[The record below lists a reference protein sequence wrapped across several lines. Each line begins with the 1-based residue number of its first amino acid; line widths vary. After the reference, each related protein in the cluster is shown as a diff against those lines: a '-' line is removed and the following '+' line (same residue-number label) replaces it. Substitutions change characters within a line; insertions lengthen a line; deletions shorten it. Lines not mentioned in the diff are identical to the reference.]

1 MHQRAMPALN
11 VDHWTT
17 FQEHMDHPV
26 IWPGKRPQRWGA
38 SVLADSAL
46 LDGLPD
52 VVVTRDA
59 VKAFCRNERN
69 SDEACFLVIMAWG
82 GMRVSNARRAWLARD
97 RWLGLVRAM
106 RQGTISSRSAAFEA
120 LLRADVPGMRI
131 AYFTKLMYFLCSGQ
145 TCYILDQWTARS
157 ANLLCAPASPLVRL
171 QQNYVKNDNPASVY
185 LGFCDLVDRLADATG
200 RTGEQI
206 EQSMFAGGRGHP
218 WRAVVRSLG

>member
-1 MHQRAMPALN
+1 MHQRVMPVLN
-11 VDHWTT
+11 VDHWAM
-17 FQEHMDHPV
+17 FQEHMNHPV
-26 IWPGKRPQRWGA
+26 IWQGKRPQRWGA

-52 VVVTRDA
+52 VVVTRDD
-59 VKAFCRNERN
+59 VKAFCGNQRN

-82 GMRVSNARRAWLARD
+82 GMRVSNARLAWPARD

-106 RQGTISSRSAAFEA
+106 RQRTISSRSAAFDA

-157 ANLLCAPASPLVRL
+157 TNLLYAPAAPLVRL
-171 QQNYVKNDNPASVY
+171 QQNYVKNDNSASVY
-185 LGFCDLVDRLADATG
+185 LGFCDLVDRLANDTG

-218 WRAVVRSLG
+218 WRAVVRRLG

>member
-1 MHQRAMPALN
+1 MLT
-11 VDHWTT
+11 DDT
-17 FQEHMDHPV
+17 
-26 IWPGKRPQRWGA
+26 
-38 SVLADSAL
+38 VLDS
-46 LDGLPD
+46 LPD
-52 VVVTRDA
+52 VTMTRDT
-59 VKAFCRNERN
+59 VKAFCRDERN

-82 GMRVSNARRAWLARD
+82 GMHVSNARRAWPARD

-106 RQGTISSRSAAFEA
+106 RQGTISSRVAAFDA

-157 ANLLCAPASPLVRL
+157 TNLLCASAAPLVRL
-171 QQNYVKNDNPASVY
+171 QQNYVKNDNPVSVY
-185 LGFCDLVDRLADATG
+185 LEFCELVDYLADATG

-218 WRAVVRSLG
+218 WRTVVRELG